1 MLNLFWTLVARIVAT
16 PWIADRLIRRAMK
29 TPFNH
34 LPSND
39 DPSYMARYWL
49 FNPYPESSQDRKRWQ
64 FPWSIRLHHIK
75 RPDAERDLHDHPWN
89 ARTIIL
95 RGGYIE
101 QRLLKQDDPARAEA
115 LRRAGLPSDTKAE
128 LTEYFSRFRGQTA
141 KINHNEYHSITSLL
155 DDRLGVW
162 TMFISG
168 PWLGD
173 WGFLRNGTKVWWR
186 TYLKDKE
193 EAERLTRKYED
204 NVRYGKF
211 GNVKHSE
218 LVGKAMSL
226 GPLAKLVALDEVE
239 PGYEFGVGGR
249 SAAEIMERAA
259 SVNPEMIPVVEIP
272 QPDPLGP
279 DLIPARVIEYTPA
292 SGKLNHE
299 EANALQRV
307 LLCPHCVNGCPHCD
321 PDMLFNWGPAK

>member
-1 MLNLFWTLVARIVAT
+1 MLNLFWTLVARIVAM
-16 PWIADRLIRRAMK
+16 PRVADWLIRRAMK

-49 FNPYPESSQDRKRWQ
+49 FNAYPESSQDRKRWS

-101 QRLLKQDDPARAEA
+101 QRLLKQDDPTRAEA
-115 LRRAGLPSDTKAE
+115 LRRAGLPTDTKAE

-141 KINHNEYHSITSLL
+141 TIRHNEYHAITSLL

-193 EAERLTRKYED
+193 EAERLTRKYET

-218 LVGKAMSL
+218 LVGKALEL
-226 GPLAKLVALDEVE
+226 GPLAKLMAMDPVDGDDIIDLAVRRKPYFTGGIVPPLPEGE
-239 PGYEFGVGGR
+239 PLPAILT
-249 SAAEIMERAA
+249 SERL
-259 SVNPEMIPVVEIP
+259 IPVKPDQPIPFPVEGSREWADNLHAAIRETAP
-272 QPDPLGP
+272 TVDWSQANKAES
-279 DLIPARVIEYTPA
+279 DLK
-292 SGKLNHE
+292 GGD
-299 EANALQRV
+299 Q
-307 LLCPHCVNGCPHCD
+307 
-321 PDMLFNWGPAK
+321 